1 MTATDPSP
9 VTDTP
14 PATDASG
21 AIPTSISAAVMT
33 DRGTTRVE
41 QRPTPALGSRDV
53 LVEIAAV
60 GVCGSD
66 VHWYLDGHI
75 GDTWVTEP
83 LVLGHE
89 ASGRI
94 VAVGDEVDP
103 NRIGERVALEP
114 GVPCREC
121 AQCLAGRYNL
131 CRDVR
136 FFATP
141 PIDGA
146 FATHVAID
154 AAFAHPVPDSL
165 GDAEAALVEPLAVA
179 VWAARAARIALG
191 DRLLVTGAGPI
202 GLLVTQVARA
212 AGATV
217 TVSDVAEHRLTIA
230 TELGAAAIHV
240 PGAAPL
246 PDGGFDV
253 LIECSGAAAA
263 ITGGLRSLAPA
274 GRAVLVGMSPDPDV
288 AIPLDVMQGRELTLT
303 GTFRYANTYPT
314 AIDLAA
320 RGAVDLARLVTSRHG
335 LDDVHAALTRSH
347 EDPTAIKAVVTPNR
361 PHHERRSV

>member
-1 MTATDPSP
+1 MTVTDASP
-9 VTDTP
+9 VTD
-14 PATDASG
+14 ASG
-21 AIPTSISAAVMT
+21 TAVSSISVAVMAE
-33 DRGTTRVE
+33 RGVTIVE
-41 QRPTPALGSRDV
+41 QRPVPVPGPRDV
-53 LVEIAAV
+53 LVEVAAV

-75 GDTWVTEP
+75 GDTWVTDP

-94 VAVGDEVDP
+94 VAVGDAVDAS
-103 NRIGERVALEP
+103 RIGERVALEP

-131 CRDVR
+131 CADVR

-146 FATHVAID
+146 FATHVVID
-154 AAFAHPVPDSL
+154 HAFAHPVPDSL
-165 GDAEAALVEPLAVA
+165 GDEEVALVEPLAVA
-179 VWAARAARIALG
+179 VWAARAARVALG
-191 DRLLVTGAGPI
+191 DRVLVTGAGPI
-202 GLLVTQVARA
+202 GLLVMQVARA

-217 TVSDVAEHRLTIA
+217 TVSDVAEHRLEVA
-230 TELGAAAIHV
+230 TELGATATHTA
-240 PGAAPL
+240 GGTPL
-246 PDGGFDV
+246 PDRGFDV
-253 LIECSGAAAA
+253 LIECSGAGAA
-263 ITGGLRSLAPA
+263 IAGGVRSLAPA
-274 GRAVLVGMSPDPDV
+274 GRAVFVGMSPDPSV
-288 AIPLDVMQGRELTLT
+288 AIPLDVVQGRELTLT

-320 RGAVDLARLVTSRHG
+320 RGAVDLTRLVTSRHG

-347 EDPTAIKAVVTPNR
+347 DDPTAIKAVVVPKR
-361 PHHERRSV
+361 QHHERRTA